1 MNINIVEINKI
12 SSKLEERSFKIGA
25 NFIFPDL
32 YPAFNYYSGSFKFSK
47 HYHEIIS
54 DMNNEEADCAFNID
68 TNPNVEF
75 WIRNLERQEFYSFWL
90 QTSTDKFYP
99 DFIAKLTNGVIVVI
113 EYKGTDRYNNDDSK
127 EKRQLGDFYA
137 GVSKG
142 SCRFI
147 MLNGKDWNALKN
159 KLSIETKVKYQ

>member
-1 MNINIVEINKI
+1 LEQTYDALSDTHHPYRKALNQYFNNNVEILKVDEARNIQK
-12 SSKLEERSFKIGA
+12 
-25 NFIFPDL
+25 
-32 YPAFNYYSGSFKFSK
+32 GSLNSNATI
-47 HYHEIIS
+47 IIS
-54 DMNNEEADCAFNID
+54 TFASWRVDKTEGRKVYEQNGSLSSH
-68 TNPNVEF
+68 
-75 WIRNLERQEFYSFWL
+75 LERQEFYSFWL

-99 DFIAKLTNGVIVVI
+99 DFIAKLTNGVIIVI

-127 EKRQLGDFYA
+127 GKRQLGDFYA

-159 KLSIETKVKYQ
+159 KLIIEIKVKYQ